1 MSIENFQQF
10 ANQALKNVDGFS
22 ASSDDWGMLVQY
34 LNEENTP
41 APAAL
46 PGKME
51 QMPTVGCMTFKL
63 NEKPVGMICFG
74 KNSKSH
80 LFVIRSQDFPLMP
93 IKENPVF
100 EENLFST
107 MAYWS
112 RNDTHYLVVSQ
123 DPQDLRQFVSF

>member
-1 MSIENFQQF
+1 
-10 ANQALKNVDGFS
+10 
-22 ASSDDWGMLVQY
+22 MLVQY

-46 PGKME
+46 PSKME
-51 QMPTVGCMTFKL
+51 QMSTVGCMTLKL

-100 EENLFST
+100 EENPFST

-112 RNDTHYLVVSQ
+112 KNDTHYLVVSQ